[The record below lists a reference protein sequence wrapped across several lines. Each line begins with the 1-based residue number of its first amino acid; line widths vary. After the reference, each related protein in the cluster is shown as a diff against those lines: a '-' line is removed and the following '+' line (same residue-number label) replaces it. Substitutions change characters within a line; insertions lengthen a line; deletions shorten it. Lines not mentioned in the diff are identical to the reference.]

1 MDKCS
6 STQSLAHSAA
16 LHDHSLFRGSMAG
29 LIAQGFI
36 DDLLNR
42 TDIVEV
48 VSSRVQLKKSGKNYT
63 ACCPFHHEKTP
74 SFSVSPAKGIY
85 KCFGCGKAGNSV
97 NFIMEHE
104 HLGYVDALKY
114 LGRKFGIEVQDKEE
128 TQAEAENR
136 LRSESILA
144 VTQFASEFYQKSLWE
159 TDQGISIGIGY
170 FKERGFTSETIKK
183 FSLGWAPGGRDSM
196 SSAAQKAGY
205 KKEYLVDSGL
215 SVEREAGKDVVDRFY
230 ERVMFPIHSIS
241 GRVIAFGGR
250 TLRSDKNIAKYIN
263 SPETEIY
270 VKSKSLYGIYQ
281 AKSSIAKLQKCYLVE
296 GYTDVISFHQA
307 GVENVVASSG
317 TSLTTEQIRLVKR
330 FTPEVAVLYDGDP
343 AGIKASL
350 RGIDMLL
357 EEGLRVKVVLF
368 PDGEDPDSFARKK
381 GPQALRKFLDES
393 EEDFIAFKTRLL
405 SDDTKKDPLKRAQL
419 ISEVVASISVIPDA
433 ISRAVYIEECSQR
446 LNIAEEIL
454 SDEVKKLRKKK
465 QYGAYGQTTESR
477 SEPGMPKYF
486 PPLETGE
493 KIPEFITGTYCE
505 PAEKELLYYLIRHGE
520 SNLYGTESQNDPT
533 SPEAKVAISVSQ
545 FILNELQNDDLE
557 LQNLV
562 YKKIFDEYYK
572 IREKGQEY
580 IQKYFINHP
589 DPQIVQVILDIL
601 HQEHSLTVKIF
612 VESVTPEEQMLP
624 VVVPKSILIYKAK
637 ITAIAYQEICNKLAD
652 AEKSGDAQIQNE
664 LMEQVQI
671 LMHIRNSFSKEL
683 KRLTI

>member
-1 MDKCS
+1 MISKD
-6 STQSLAHSAA
+6 TIDRILDAA
-16 LHDHSLFRGSMAG
+16 
-29 LIAQGFI
+29 Q
-36 DDLLNR
+36 
-42 TDIVEV
+42 IVDV
-48 VSSRVQLKKSGKNYT
+48 VSDFVALRRRGANYT

-465 QYGAYGQTTESR
+465 QYEAYGQTTESR